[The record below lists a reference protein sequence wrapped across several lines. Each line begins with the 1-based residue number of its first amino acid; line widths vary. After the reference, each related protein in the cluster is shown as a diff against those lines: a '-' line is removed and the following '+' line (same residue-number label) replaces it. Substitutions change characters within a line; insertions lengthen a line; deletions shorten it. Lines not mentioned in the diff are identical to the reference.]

1 MPLTADRKRS
11 KRRLS
16 KHGVEAARQLIG
28 LHRADTLGQ
37 SAVCK
42 PRLAVFDTMDAI
54 VEEILREE
62 ACFSLKD
69 LAVNGTDMLDLGFR
83 GREIGAVLQKCL
95 DAVLDERAANDRE
108 ELLSFARAERTAA
121 K

>member
-1 MPLTADRKRS
+1 
-11 KRRLS
+11 
-16 KHGVEAARQLIG
+16 
-28 LHRADTLGQ
+28 
-37 SAVCK
+37 
-42 PRLAVFDTMDAI
+42 MDAI

-108 ELLSFARAERTAA
+108 ELLSFARTERGAVKYWSQKWSGTANA
-121 K
+121 VPLRVCRKLRYRGI